1 MTVRRLAARDLV
13 QVART
18 NLERLELL
26 LFRTQLHRIRGRT
39 LRTESLD
46 RSNARD
52 LAQVVRLLREVDVS
66 PVRPSSTTQDV
77 SIIYQ
82 LLFINKKHNILY
94 TVYCVFHISRR
105 NYVYQINRHRYRW
118 HTAQFKT

>member
-18 NLERLELL
+18 NLERLEPL
-26 LFRTQLHRIRGRT
+26 LFQTQLHRIRGRT

-66 PVRPSSTTQDV
+66 PVSPSSTSQDM

-82 LLFINKKHNILY
+82 LLFINKKHNIPY
-94 TVYCVFHISRR
+94 KVYCVFPILRSTPKDSR
-105 NYVYQINRHRYRW
+105 NG
-118 HTAQFKT
+118 FM